1 MRVGLG
7 SCKMAVRP
15 PAGPA
20 AGVETGRDVARLGGR
35 AGLAAAVLAA
45 VALAGAA
52 PAHAATASPSAP
64 SVTPVTAPTG
74 ATGPTPGPTGTA
86 ATPGSGATS
95 GTGDVTGKATATPG
109 AGGERTLSPADVAAQ
124 IAKADALTADL
135 GRTNAGIAAAA
146 EKLSRLAVQ
155 ANALLQQY
163 SEASTQ
169 ERAARDEAARD
180 VALYQRLSS
189 QMGQDRRA
197 LAQWAYL
204 AYAGTGGTIT
214 DVGALLDTLGKPA
227 AEASDSAAQLS
238 YLSDLRAGAFA
249 RVQNQ
254 TELQRSVAVRAVEAS
269 TRATEAAAAAKAAK
283 DQLDVVIAEQKSQ
296 LETTRALHAAQVSK
310 AGPVAGLLLGSG
322 DPAAVDAFKRL
333 RKALVVPGV
342 SADGSVKPCS
352 TNENDYPNG
361 QIPAAGLC
369 PLVGDPSQSLRPSAA
384 AAFNEMSLA
393 YQKDTGKPLC
403 ITDSYRSYAEQV
415 AVKASRGKWAA
426 EPGTS
431 EHGLGHAVDLCGGVE
446 DFGNPAHL
454 WMVQNAP
461 LYGWFHPDWAEPQ
474 GALPEPWHW
483 EFAG

>member
-1 MRVGLG
+1 MGF
-7 SCKMAVRP
+7 
-15 PAGPA
+15 
-20 AGVETGRDVARLGGR
+20 GRR
-35 AGLAAAVLAA
+35 AGLAAAALAA
-45 VALAGAA
+45 VTLAGAA
-52 PAHAATASPSAP
+52 PALASSSTP
-64 SVTPVTAPTG
+64 SVTSTTPAPRSPGTGPATGGPGASPTG
-74 ATGPTPGPTGTA
+74 VGTATDPATG
-86 ATPGSGATS
+86 
-95 GTGDVTGKATATPG
+95 GTGEVTGRATATPG
-109 AGGERTLSPADVAAQ
+109 AAGERTLSPADLAAQ

-135 GRTNAGIAAAA
+135 ARSNAGIAAAA

-169 ERAARDEAARD
+169 ERAARDEAVRD
-180 VALYQRLSS
+180 VAVYQRLSS

-214 DVGALLDTLGKPA
+214 DVGALLDTLAKPP

-238 YLSDLRAGAFA
+238 YLSDLRAGAFE

-283 DQLDVVIAEQKSQ
+283 DELDVVIAEQKSQ
-296 LETTRALHAAQVSK
+296 LETTRSLHAAQVQK
-310 AGPVAGLLLGSG
+310 AGPVAGLLLGSE
-322 DPAAVDAFKRL
+322 DAAALEASKRL
-333 RKALVVPGV
+333 RKALVIPGV

-369 PLVGDPSQSLRPSAA
+369 PLVGDPSQSLRPGAA
-384 AAFNEMSLA
+384 AAFNAMSLA
-393 YQKDTGKPLC
+393 YQKDSGKPLC

-415 AVKASRGKWAA
+415 SVKASRGKWAA
-426 EPGTS
+426 EPGRS
-431 EHGLGHAVDLCGGVE
+431 EHGLGRAVDLCGGVE

-454 WMVQNAP
+454 WMTQNAP

-474 GALPEPWHW
+474 GSLPEPWHW